1 MQLRTGLD
9 YTTIEEARRMP
20 PHKRMNQAFARTF
33 FTESFDKSPQCIAS
47 APGRVNLIGEH
58 MDYNGGEVL
67 PIAID
72 HRTFVA
78 VSTASDRELSRVAS
92 GTQERGGTFDAN
104 EPARIGQWW
113 DYIAGVV
120 RELSAG
126 AARVPQLDIAVSSDV
141 PTGAGLSSSAAVEV
155 AATFAVADLLGVELS
170 AQQAAELAW
179 RAETGFVGV
188 PSGIMDQFA
197 SALAREGSALHIWCD
212 TMRTEHVRCDE
223 HVLIFDT
230 GVSRA
235 LRGSPFAARREECER
250 ALAAI
255 QRVRP
260 ELRELAHATMA
271 DVNESV
277 TDPVL
282 RKRATHVVEENIRV
296 KLAVEALRSTGIIP
310 GDLLLASHASLRDLY
325 ECSSPEL
332 DWFVDHVQAFPGIRG
347 ARLTGAGWGGCAIAT
362 GEAEA
367 LSATVAPLE
376 AAYAREFP
384 HRARSWIVRPASG
397 ARIER

>member
-1 MQLRTGLD
+1 
-9 YTTIEEARRMP
+9 MP
-20 PHKRMNQAFARTF
+20 LGKRMNSVFARTF
-33 FTESFDKSPQCIAS
+33 FIDSFGGKPQRIAS

-67 PIAID
+67 PIAMN
-72 HRTFVA
+72 HRTYVA
-78 VSTASDRELSRVAS
+78 VSAVADRDVSRVVS
-92 GTQERGGTFDAN
+92 GTQERAGAFDARD
-104 EPARIGQWW
+104 PVRSGQWW

-120 RELSAG
+120 RELSASG
-126 AARVPQLDIAVSSDV
+126 ARIPQLDIAISSDV

-155 AATFAVADLLGVELS
+155 ATAFAIADLLDLGLS
-170 AQQAAELAW
+170 AQQAAETAW

-188 PSGIMDQFA
+188 PCGIMDQFA

-230 GVSRA
+230 GVSRG
-235 LRGSPFAARREECER
+235 LRQSAFATRREECVR

-255 QRVRP
+255 QRAHP
-260 ELRELAHATMA
+260 EVRELAHATMA
-271 DVNESV
+271 DVDTSV
-277 TDPVL
+277 ADVVL

-296 KLAVEALRSTGIIP
+296 KLAVAALESTGIIP
-310 GDLLLASHASLRDLY
+310 GELLLASHASLRDLY

-332 DWFVDHVQAFPGIRG
+332 DWFVEHARSLPGIRG

-362 GEAEA
+362 GEPEA
-367 LSATVAPLE
+367 LSAAVVPLE

-384 HRARSWIVRPASG
+384 HHARSWIVGPASG
-397 ARIER
+397 ARIEE